1 MNYGIYFHGAFAF
14 SSEETN
20 QGVPK
25 SSGYGKLSEK
35 EIVMSIKIIIERKFK
50 EAVVPELLQII
61 REIRIMAL
69 RDRGYIGGETVINV
83 DDDREV
89 LVFSTWSSVDD
100 WKTWYDKKEWEELE
114 KKLTPLLDEPVKTR
128 MFMLGADYAKEAFTE
143 SDESAR

>member
-1 MNYGIYFHGAFAF
+1 MEHGAFAL

-20 QGVPK
+20 QGAPK

-35 EIVMSIKIIIERKFK
+35 EIVMSIKIVIERRFK
-50 EAVVPELLQII
+50 EAVVPEFLQII
-61 REIRIMAL
+61 RDIRIMAL

-114 KKLTPLLDEPVKTR
+114 KKLAPHIEEPVKIR
-128 MFMLGADYAKEAFTE
+128 AFMTGADYVKKAFAK
-143 SDESAR
+143 SGDNPK